1 MATDTRSE
9 LDRGGG
15 VVRDVVI
22 SSGNRNFHLL
32 FSAAEMAR
40 RNRLALLICG
50 GYPTPLEQKLLK
62 SPKIPGAA
70 KLSRLLGRKEEI
82 PDDLIKQNRLSEAIS
97 VAGISLRG
105 VPRAKFADIALQ
117 KKAFEIYGRHAARHL
132 PKAERVGARIY
143 HYRAGFGQSSVKVA
157 ADAGMMTICD
167 HSIVHPA
174 LLDVLV
180 ANGGRFPEVRPPRP
194 DGIWGVI
201 QDDLERADL
210 VLVNSDFVAETFAFM
225 GFDQSRIAVIYQGVE
240 DKFLTRLPAQR
251 EYYTQAS
258 TRPVRFLFAGGIGS
272 RKGVDEIAAVLSAVP
287 DAKIEL
293 HVAGSLSASARQKYA
308 GLLSDP
314 RVIYHGILPQ
324 GELAKLMS
332 CSDVFIFPSRAEGSA
347 RVVFEAMAAG
357 CAVITTKNAGSA
369 LRDEEGGRIIAVSD
383 VEALSMAIDNVL
395 LDPCGFAELGQAN
408 ATLIREHFTQ
418 RRYGDQLEIVYQR
431 ARSG

>member
-15 VVRDVVI
+15 VGRDVVI

-82 PDDLIKQNRLSEAIS
+82 PDDLIRQNRLSEAIS

-132 PKAERVGARIY
+132 PQAAKKGARIY

-157 ADAGMMTICD
+157 ADAGMKTICD

-251 EYYTQAS
+251 EYYGQGS
-258 TRPVRFLFAGGIGS
+258 TRPVRFLFAGGVGP
-272 RKGVDEIAAVLSAVP
+272 RKGVDEIA
-287 DAKIEL
+287 DAFAAIPHARVEL
-293 HVAGSLSASARQKYA
+293 HIAGSLTASARQKYDA
-308 GLLSDP
+308 LLSDP
-314 RVIYHGILPQ
+314 RVTYHGMLPQ
-324 GELAKLMS
+324 GELVKLMS
-332 CSDVFIFPSRAEGSA
+332 CTDAFIFPSRAEGSA

-357 CAVITTKNAGSA
+357 CAVITTKNAGSVVE
-369 LRDEEGGRIIAVSD
+369 DGEGGLLVAVSD
-383 VEALSMAIDNVL
+383 PAGLSGAIEKMLNETASFSRMGRFNRSLILERYTQKNYGANLEAL
-395 LDPCGFAELGQAN
+395 
-408 ATLIREHFTQ
+408 
-418 RRYGDQLEIVYQR
+418 YQ
-431 ARSG
+431 